1 MNSYQLQIT
10 ELNTN
15 EIQLNTIETTKI
27 IGGSRGISG
36 FSEFLDF
43 IELLGYSRNSLSS
56 IKYYDID
63 D

>member
-1 MNSYQLQIT
+1 MNSFQLQIK

-15 EIQLNTIETTKI
+15 EVQLNTIETTKI
-27 IGGSRGISG
+27 IGGSQGISG

-43 IELLGYSRNSLSS
+43 IELLGYSRDSVSS